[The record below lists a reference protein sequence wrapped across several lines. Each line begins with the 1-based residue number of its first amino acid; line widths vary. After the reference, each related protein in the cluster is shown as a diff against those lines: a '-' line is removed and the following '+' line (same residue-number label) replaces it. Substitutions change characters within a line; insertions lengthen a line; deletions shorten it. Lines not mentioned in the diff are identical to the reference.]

1 MQTFECYIK
10 PLSGQILETAVTLP
24 EGTSALLTGTVRS
37 PSGHTLEGASVLL
50 LEKETGK
57 YVSCAL
63 TDNEG
68 RFWLGPVP
76 GDTLYNMKVTRP
88 KMDIRVL
95 ELTV

>member
-24 EGTSALLTGTVRS
+24 AGSTALLTGTVS
-37 PSGHTLEGASVLL
+37 CHTGHSLAGASVLL

-63 TDNEG
+63 TDSEG
-68 RFWLGPVP
+68 RFWLGPIP
-76 GDTLYNMKVTRP
+76 GDTLYILRVTQSQ
-88 KMDIRVL
+88 MDVRVL
-95 ELTV
+95 EVTV